1 MKLIALS
8 ALVLLAASQV
18 AVAQQGTTT
27 TTPPAP
33 PAVAEPAKPAEE
45 PKMVCRN
52 EAVTGSRTQKQ
63 RICRP
68 ANEATGDRSTAL
80 QRELDKFGGAPELPT
95 GFGN

>member
-1 MKLIALS
+1 MKLFALS

-18 AVAQQGTTT
+18 AVAQQGQ
-27 TTPPAP
+27 TTPPAA
-33 PAVAEPAKPAEE
+33 PAATVEPAKPAEE
-45 PKMVCRN
+45 PKMICRN
-52 EAVTGSRTQKQ
+52 EPVTGSRTQKQ

-80 QRELDKFGGAPELPT
+80 QRELDKFGGAPEPAA